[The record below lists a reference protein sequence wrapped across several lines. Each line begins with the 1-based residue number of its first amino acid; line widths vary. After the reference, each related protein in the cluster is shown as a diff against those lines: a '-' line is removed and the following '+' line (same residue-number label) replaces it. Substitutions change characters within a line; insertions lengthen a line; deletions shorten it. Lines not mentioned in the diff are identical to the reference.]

1 MANSFFSLE
10 RAQSHSYFPL
20 ETFSGLCYHLN
31 SAKAWFKRVT
41 GKNRTREYTSNKTLQ
56 MLQAYQFCPSMA
68 LLNLL
73 YSNHKDSPALKK
85 VFPTHHWQDWGQR
98 FNEVRLRKS
107 KFITSLKA
115 CGCRERNMEFS
126 STAYACAAS
135 TQPIISEKCALVFS
149 WDKGADIFKEDLNF

>member
-41 GKNRTREYTSNKTLQ
+41 GKNHTREYTSNKTLQ

-85 VFPTHHWQDWGQR
+85 
-98 FNEVRLRKS
+98 
-107 KFITSLKA
+107 
-115 CGCRERNMEFS
+115 MS
-126 STAYACAAS
+126 S
-135 TQPIISEKCALVFS
+135 QPITGRTEDKDSMKWDWEKANLLLPSKLVDVERGTWNS
-149 WDKGADIFKEDLNF
+149 PLQHMHVLLLPSQLSQRNVPLYSHGIKVQTYSKKI